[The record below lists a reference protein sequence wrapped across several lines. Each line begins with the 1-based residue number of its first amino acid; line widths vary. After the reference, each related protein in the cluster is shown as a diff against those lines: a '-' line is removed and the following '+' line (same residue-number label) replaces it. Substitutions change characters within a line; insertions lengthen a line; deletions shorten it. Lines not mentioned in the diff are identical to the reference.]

1 MLLRYEDVDLSAL
14 SKGMRQYMEIKR
26 QYMDSILFFRLGDFY
41 EMFFDDAIT
50 ASKELEL
57 TLTSKDCGL
66 EEKAPMCG
74 VPYHSCDIYIKRL
87 IDKGYSV
94 VICEQLED
102 PATAKGIVKRDVV
115 RIITPGTLIESDML
129 YDSRINWLASVYV
142 EA

>member
-66 EEKAPMCG
+66 EERPLCAEFLITRVTFISNG
-74 VPYHSCDIYIKRL
+74 LSIK
-87 IDKGYSV
+87 D
-94 VICEQLED
+94 
-102 PATAKGIVKRDVV
+102 TAWSYANSL
-115 RIITPGTLIESDML
+115 RIPQPQRE
-129 YDSRINWLASVYV
+129 
-142 EA
+142 